1 MFGFLSKKDFQQF
14 LETWQQT
21 ENSRREEEQ
30 KRLEQLQQ
38 NSIALLKEMNENKQR
53 GDAESTELHQKQFQQ
68 IFEAWQQA
76 ENSRREEEHKYLEQL
91 QQNFISI
98 LKNASENEHRGNRE
112 SIEANQKQLC
122 QFLEAW
128 QQAERSH
135 REDEGKLREELQKNF
150 TDVLQQIN
158 SNGHLHFQ
166 DLLKEFCA
174 NQNSLFQQFCEAWRK
189 DESLLRT
196 EIVERLERIP
206 ITAIDHLQK
215 VKVQE
220 RKHSDDEKKK
230 ERLKAAIALN
240 MCMVSVSQIVD
251 YNDINIL
258 KLEYDAILNNLNLQ
272 NIIKDEPLLNALKA
286 ILDTCHFYI
295 LHEKDKEM
303 LKKKQAARLKNI
315 MGKALG
321 GNTFAIFANPNPA
334 ALIAGA
340 AVLAGSIAIN
350 YKTAKNEVISENE
363 QEEWELQRTALEQ
376 LHNLRRTLFET
387 AWRLADIYEF
397 EDKWRLTEKQISIY
411 NNILA
416 EPDPM
421 ERYARLE
428 AIQKYFC
435 AYPIFWY
442 YKARAALEV
451 AGNKDRDYEKCD
463 LEEKARRDAYREKA
477 LRDLQTFEKANFG
490 NQLLREDVLTAS
502 AYMGYAHLLACKYSD
517 SDNKLCDVVIEME
530 TIKEYRT
537 NSNGI
542 LTNERKIL
550 KERKHVREWIVEKV
564 DCAMEI
570 CGMDFELLQMG
581 AYRYLQCGEA
591 TKAQAVLQLLVNENY
606 NMIINGKLLSQL
618 LLKNNPV
625 EYEILKKRI
634 ENRYSFP
641 YRYIVPRES
650 RNLNS
655 DSDLI
660 QIGVAEKRRVKEFCA
675 PVPLRMEL
683 KQGELSE
690 GITIQDTFYRY
701 LRSELYYRFKEIPE
715 AFNKS
720 QQTENTEFIK
730 TALSSFNADKIN
742 RIIGFLCLNFNSRLK
757 VDIFQTMD
765 SNEKEKWET
774 DSNEEQEW
782 EKAVSELIEVIQS
795 GSGNC
800 KKTSWLI
807 FKTTCDWESCSSEL
821 ENFPRQVRKKLD
833 NLAKEL
839 ACAYMISLN
848 EKTSQLQGNEEELN
862 KHLEN
867 ILDIADQLDQQ
878 IFSNNRH
885 LSALG
890 EDWCVKRK

>member
-98 LKNASENEHRGNRE
+98 LKNASENEQRGNRE

-158 SNGHLHFQ
+158 STGHLHFQ
-166 DLLKEFCA
+166 DLLKGFCA
-174 NQNSLFQQFCEAWRK
+174 NQNSLFQQFCETWRK

-220 RKHSDDEKKK
+220 RKHFDDEKKK

-303 LKKKQAARLKNI
+303 LKKKQAARLKNV

-428 AIQKYFC
+428 AIQEHFE

-442 YKARAALEV
+442 YKSRAALET
-451 AGNKDRDYEKCD
+451 ANKYGNYCDRFY
-463 LEEKARRDAYREKA
+463 EKA
-477 LRDLQTFEKANFG
+477 LCDLQKFESQNHG
-490 NQLLREDVLTAS
+490 NQLLREDVITAS
-502 AYMGYAHLLACKYSD
+502 AYIDYAHLLAEKYSD
-517 SDNKLCDVVIEME
+517 AQKKLKNDVIEMV
-530 TIKEYRT
+530 IVKECEI
-537 NSNGI
+537 NKNGC
-542 LTNERKIL
+542 LTRECISV
-550 KERKHVREWIVEKV
+550 KENKPVREWIIEKI
-564 DCAMEI
+564 DQAMNI
-570 CGMDFELLQMG
+570 CGMNFELLQMG
-581 AYRYLQCGEA
+581 AYRYLQCGET
-591 TKAQAVLQLLVNENY
+591 TKAQTVLQLLVNENY
-606 NMIINGKLLSQL
+606 NMVINGKLLSQL
-618 LLKNNPV
+618 LLENNPV
-625 EYEILKKRI
+625 EYGILQKRM
-634 ENRYSFP
+634 EKRYSFP
-641 YRYIVPRES
+641 YRYIVPRVDVDS
-650 RNLNS
+650 NSNS
-655 DSDLI
+655 DLT
-660 QIGVAEKRRVKEFCA
+660 QIGIAERKKVKKFCA
-675 PVPLRMEL
+675 PVPQ
-683 KQGELSE
+683 KIPVSH
-690 GITIQDTFYRY
+690 TIQDTFYRY
-701 LRSELYYRFKEIPE
+701 LRSELYCRFKEIPE

-720 QQTENTEFIK
+720 QQTENTECIK

-800 KKTSWLI
+800 EKTSWLI
-807 FKTTCDWESCSSEL
+807 FKTILDWKSCSSEL
-821 ENFPRQVRKKLD
+821 KNFPEKVREKLD
-833 NLAKEL
+833 NLAKVL
-839 ACAYMISLN
+839 AYAYMKSLN
-848 EKTSQLQGNEEELN
+848 EKTNQPQENEKELN
-862 KHLEN
+862 KHWEN

>member
-53 GDAESTELHQKQFQQ
+53 GEAESTELHQKQFQQ
-68 IFEAWQQA
+68 IFEAWQQT
-76 ENSRREEEHKYLEQL
+76 ENSRREEEQKRLEQL

-98 LKNASENEHRGNRE
+98 LKNVSENEQRGNKE
-112 SIEANQKQLC
+112 SIEAHQKQLC

-174 NQNSLFQQFCEAWRK
+174 NQNSLFQQFCETWRK
-189 DESLLRT
+189 DESLLRS

-220 RKHSDDEKKK
+220 RKHSDAEKKK

-350 YKTAKNEVISENE
+350 YKTARNEIISENE
-363 QEEWELQRTALEQ
+363 QEEWKLQRTALEQ

-411 NNILA
+411 NNILT

-451 AGNKDRDYEKCD
+451 AGNKDHDYEMCD
-463 LEEKARRDAYREKA
+463 PEEKERRDAYREKA
-477 LRDLQTFEKANFG
+477 LRDLQTFEKENFG

-502 AYMGYAHLLACKYSD
+502 AYMGYAHLLAHKYSD
-517 SDNKLCDVVIEME
+517 SNNKLCDVVIEME
-530 TIKEYRT
+530 TIQECR
-537 NSNGI
+537 NDSNGI

-581 AYRYLQCGEA
+581 AYRYLQCGEV
-591 TKAQAVLQLLVNENY
+591 TKAQAVLQFLINENY

-625 EYEILKKRI
+625 EYGILKKRI

-641 YRYIVPRES
+641 YRYIVPRVGVD
-650 RNLNS
+650 LNS
-655 DSDLI
+655 NSDLT
-660 QIGVAEKRRVKEFCA
+660 QIGIAESKKVKKFCA
-675 PVPLRMEL
+675 PVPQ
-683 KQGELSE
+683 KIPVSH
-690 GITIQDTFYRY
+690 TIQDTFCRY
-701 LRSELYYRFKEIPE
+701 LRSELYCRFKEIPE

-730 TALSSFNADKIN
+730 TALNSFNADKIN
-742 RIIGFLCLNFNSRLK
+742 RIIGFLCHNFNSRLK

-765 SNEKEKWET
+765 SNEEQKWEEALKELGQEIQT
-774 DSNEEQEW
+774 GFTNCEKKSWLVFKATRDWKSCSNE
-782 EKAVSELIEVIQS
+782 
-795 GSGNC
+795 
-800 KKTSWLI
+800 
-807 FKTTCDWESCSSEL
+807 L
-821 ENFPRQVRKKLD
+821 EEFPQKVRNKLD
-833 NLAKEL
+833 NLARGL
-839 ACAYMISLN
+839 AYAYMKSLN
-848 EKTSQLQGNEEELN
+848 EKISQLQENEKELN

>member
-38 NSIALLKEMNENKQR
+38 N
-53 GDAESTELHQKQFQQ
+53 
-68 IFEAWQQA
+68 
-76 ENSRREEEHKYLEQL
+76 
-91 QQNFISI
+91 FISI
-98 LKNASENEHRGNRE
+98 LKNASENEQRGNRE
-112 SIEANQKQLC
+112 SIEAHQKQLC

-135 REDEGKLREELQKNF
+135 REDEAKLREELQKNF
-150 TDVLQQIN
+150 TDVLQQLN

-174 NQNSLFQQFCEAWRK
+174 NQNSLFQQFCETWRK

-350 YKTAKNEVISENE
+350 YKTARNEVISENE

-411 NNILA
+411 NNILT

-451 AGNKDRDYEKCD
+451 AGNKDHDYEMCD

-477 LRDLQTFEKANFG
+477 LRDLQTFEKENFG
-490 NQLLREDVLTAS
+490 NQLFREDVLTAS
-502 AYMGYAHLLACKYSD
+502 AYMGYAHLLAHKYSD
-517 SDNKLCDVVIEME
+517 SNNKLCDVVIEME
-530 TIKEYRT
+530 TIQECRT
-537 NSNGI
+537 DSNGI

-550 KERKHVREWIVEKV
+550 KERKQVREWIVEKV

-581 AYRYLQCGEA
+581 AYRYLQCGEV

-625 EYEILKKRI
+625 EYGILKKRI

-660 QIGVAEKRRVKEFCA
+660 QIGVAEKRRVKNFCA
-675 PVPLRMEL
+675 PASLQNGEL
-683 KQGELSE
+683 KQRDLSE
-690 GITIQDTFYRY
+690 EITVQDTFCRY
-701 LRSELYYRFKEIPE
+701 LRSELYCRFKEIPE
-715 AFNKS
+715 EFNKS
-720 QQTENTEFIK
+720 QQTKSTEFIK

-742 RIIGFLCLNFNSRLK
+742 RIIGFLCHNFNSRLK
-757 VDIFQTMD
+757 VEIFQTMD
-765 SNEKEKWET
+765 SNKKQDKKQTEGLEL
-774 DSNEEQEW
+774 
-782 EKAVSELIEVIQS
+782 EKALNELTEEIQK
-795 GSGNC
+795 GFKIC
-800 KKTSWLI
+800 ETTSWLV
-807 FKTTCDWESCSSEL
+807 FKTTCGWKSCSNEL
-821 ENFPRQVRKKLD
+821 EEFLQKVRNKLD

-839 ACAYMISLN
+839 AYAYMKSLN
-848 EKTSQLQGNEEELN
+848 EKISQLQENEKELN